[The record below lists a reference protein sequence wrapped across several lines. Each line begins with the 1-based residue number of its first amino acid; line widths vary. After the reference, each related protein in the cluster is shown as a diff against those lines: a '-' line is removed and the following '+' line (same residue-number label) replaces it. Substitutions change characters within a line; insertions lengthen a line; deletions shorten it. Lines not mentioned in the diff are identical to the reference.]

1 MNLEL
6 INKVFH
12 ELFDDQL
19 SIFIYAGK
27 FIGVLLFM
35 FTVGKKLMQN
45 FSTKGVS
52 FDKTKEGLNPYD
64 ILRAIIL
71 LAVIVSITEILTL
84 FDNILL
90 LIENLGMSAYR
101 EDLSPLALY
110 NVPLE
115 DPNTGSSTIDLVIK
129 YLRNINENLNPVSF
143 VLKGFYII
151 LWMVDIILF
160 VVFIAQRFFFMGI
173 IKLFA
178 PIIIGLSIL
187 PEYKEMS
194 YNLGKVY
201 LRNFLI
207 IIPYLA
213 VFVFANKI
221 HDALVAG
228 ANEVAGGAGSVALT
242 MVVGG
247 HLAIRVVALLA
258 AVVIKAML
266 LKKSGDF
273 MKQLIA

>member
-6 INKVFH
+6 VNKVFH

-19 SIFIYAGK
+19 SLFIYAAK

-35 FTVGKKLMQN
+35 FTIGKKLMQN
-45 FSTKGVS
+45 FSTKGVN

-64 ILRAIIL
+64 ILRAIVL

-101 EDLSPLALY
+101 KDLSPLALY
-110 NVPLE
+110 DVPLE
-115 DPNTGSSTIDLVIK
+115 DPDTGSSTIDLVLR
-129 YLRNINENLNPVSF
+129 YLRKINENLNPISF
-143 VLKGFYII
+143 ALKGIYII

-187 PEYKEMS
+187 PEYREMS

-201 LRNFLI
+201 LRNFLV

-228 ANEVAGGAGSVALT
+228 AHEI
-242 MVVGG
+242 VGG
-247 HLAIRVVALLA
+247 VGSTAMILGGQMAVRTVALLA

>member
-6 INKVFH
+6 INRVFH
-12 ELFDDQL
+12 DLFDDQL
-19 SIFIYAGK
+19 SIFIYAAK

-35 FTVGKKLMQN
+35 FTIGKKLMQN
-45 FSTKGVS
+45 FSTKGMS

-64 ILRAIIL
+64 ILRALIL
-71 LAVIVSITEILTL
+71 LAAIISITEILTL

-90 LIENLGMSAYR
+90 VIENIGISEYK

-115 DPNTGSSTIDLVIK
+115 DPNTGSSTIDLVLR
-129 YLRNINENLNPVSF
+129 YLRNINEKLNPVSF
-143 VLKGFYII
+143 ALKGLYII
-151 LWMVDIILF
+151 LWLVDIILF
-160 VVFIAQRFFFMGI
+160 VVFIAQRFFFMGV

-187 PEYKEMS
+187 PEYREMS

-207 IIPYLA
+207 IIPYLL

-221 HDALVAG
+221 HDALVA
-228 ANEVAGGAGSVALT
+228 AGEEIGGGVGTFGMVLGAGLT
-242 MVVGG
+242 V
-247 HLAIRVVALLA
+247 RVVALLA
-258 AVVIKAML
+258 SVVIKAML

>member
-6 INKVFH
+6 INRVFH
-12 ELFDDQL
+12 DLFDNQL

-35 FTVGKKLMQN
+35 FTVGKKLFQN

-52 FDKTKEGLNPYD
+52 FDKSKEGLNPYD
-64 ILRAIIL
+64 ILRAVVL

-84 FDNILL
+84 FDSILL
-90 LIENLGMSAYR
+90 LIENLGVSQYK

-110 NVPLE
+110 HVPLE
-115 DPNTGSSTIDLVIK
+115 DPDTGSGAIDLVLR
-129 YLRNINENLNPVSF
+129 YLRKINENLNPLSWAI
-143 VLKGFYII
+143 KGLYII
-151 LWMVDIILF
+151 LWMVDVILF
-160 VVFIAQRFFFMGI
+160 IVFIAQRFFFMGV

-187 PEYKEMS
+187 PEYREMS

-207 IIPYLA
+207 IIPYLL

-221 HDALVAG
+221 HDALVAAG
-228 ANEVAGGAGSVALT
+228 NEVGGGVGSVG
-242 MVVGG
+242 MVLGAE
-247 HLAIRVVALLA
+247 LSIRVVALLA
-258 AVVIKAML
+258 TVVIKAML

>member
-6 INKVFH
+6 INRVFH
-12 ELFDDQL
+12 DLFDDQL
-19 SIFIYAGK
+19 SLFVYAAK

-35 FTVGKKLMQN
+35 FTVGKKLFQN

-52 FDKTKEGLNPYD
+52 FDKSKEGLSPYD
-64 ILRAIIL
+64 IIRALVL
-71 LAVIVSITEILTL
+71 LAVIISITEILTL

-90 LIENLGMSAYR
+90 VIENLGVSEYKD
-101 EDLSPLALY
+101 ELSPMALY

-115 DPNTGSSTIDLVIK
+115 DPDTGSTTIDLVLK
-129 YLRNINENLNPVSF
+129 YLRKINENLNPVSF
-143 VLKGFYII
+143 AIKGTYII
-151 LWMVDIILF
+151 LWLVDIILF

-187 PEYKEMS
+187 PEYRELS

-201 LRNFLI
+201 IRNFLV
-207 IIPYLA
+207 IIPYLL

-221 HDALVAG
+221 HDALVAAG
-228 ANEVAGGAGSVALT
+228 NEIGGGAGTVG
-242 MVVGG
+242 MVIGG
-247 HLAIRVVALLA
+247 QLAVRTVALLA

-266 LKKSGDF
+266 LKKSSDF